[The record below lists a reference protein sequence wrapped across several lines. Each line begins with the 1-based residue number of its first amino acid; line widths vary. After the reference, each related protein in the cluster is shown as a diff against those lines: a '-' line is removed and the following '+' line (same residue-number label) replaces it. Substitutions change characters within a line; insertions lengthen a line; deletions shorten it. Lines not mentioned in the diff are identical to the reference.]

1 MNGNITIDDIVD
13 NVIDEN
19 DILVDFLGYKPDTET
34 LNNGQL
40 LREEL
45 ENVAKQMPDEE
56 LAKFYKLCQ
65 QRAVEREIKNYL
77 ATETQILLNAMN
89 SYVNDMKGKPSM
101 KPIVDI
107 TTDAITKINE
117 CIARM
122 AKTENEHNI

>member
-1 MNGNITIDDIVD
+1 MNDNITIDDIVD

-19 DILVDFLGYKPDTET
+19 DIIVDFLGYKPDTET

-65 QRAVEREIKNYL
+65 RRAAEREIKNYL
-77 ATETQILLNAMN
+77 AVETQILLNTMN
-89 SYVNDMKGKPSM
+89 SYVNDMKDKPSM

-117 CIARM
+117 CIAQI
-122 AKTENEHNI
+122 AKTENEHII